1 MSAPLPPDLT
11 QVDPAE
17 AWQPWMHDQRQ
28 RFDAKWAGHLF
39 RRAAFGAS
47 PDELRKAVR
56 DGLDA
61 TLDRLFTGDP
71 RAAARLELLD
81 ATGEE
86 FARAD
91 ETDKLRAWWV
101 SAMLHGGHPL
111 REKMVLFWHNHF
123 ATSVAKVKSG
133 LLIFRQNQL
142 LRMHA
147 LGRFGPLLTGIS
159 RDPAML
165 AWLDSNANVKSHP
178 NENFAR
184 EVMELFTLGVG
195 NYTEKDVREAARAF
209 TGWHVDGEGERFQF
223 DAAEHDDGPKTI
235 LGRTGRWDGDDVLR
249 LLMAQP
255 TCAKCLAAK
264 LYRYFVSETDPP
276 KALLE
281 PLADQLRRSD
291 YDIGAA
297 VRTILRS
304 RLFFSDHAY
313 RKRIKS
319 PVEHVLGT
327 AKAAWPGPS
336 PSTGLAGW
344 LVDMGQS
351 LFAPPNVKGWTG
363 GKNWLT
369 DATILARHNF
379 AEFVITPTER
389 AVIPERGSKAPT
401 ISYRPA
407 PIGVDVYSP
416 EPTERMVRLLEESE
430 NYRSA
435 RQALPILIGSAGNVA
450 SQLAATGLPGG
461 SQPPPVLGPPPRVVS
476 GPDRVGTTSASIV
489 DPTTDALW
497 YVRKMKAQSPAA
509 VVRAVGEQFF
519 PGGLPEQVREKLE
532 AFLGPGGRPV
542 TQERVREVI
551 HAVLCLPEYQLC

>member
-11 QVDPAE
+11 QVEPTE
-17 AWQPWMHDQRQ
+17 AWQSWAPDQRQ

-47 PDELRKAVR
+47 PDDVRKAVR

-61 TLDRLFTGDP
+61 TRERLFAGDP

-91 ETDKLRAWWV
+91 DTEKLRAWWV

-123 ATSVAKVKSG
+123 ATSVAKVQSAM
-133 LLIFRQNQL
+133 LMFRQNQL
-142 LRMHA
+142 LRKHA
-147 LGRFGPLLTGIS
+147 LGRFGPILAGIS
-159 RDPAML
+159 RDAAML
-165 AWLDSNANVKSHP
+165 IWLDSNQNVKSHP

-209 TGWHVDGEGERFQF
+209 TGWHVDPEGERFRF
-223 DAAEHDDGPKTI
+223 DATEHDDGAKTI
-235 LGRTGRWDGDDVLR
+235 LNGTGRWNGDDVLR
-249 LLMAQP
+249 ILTAQP
-255 TCAKCLAAK
+255 ACAKFLAAK
-264 LYRYFVSETDPP
+264 LYRYFVSETEPP
-276 KALLE
+276 KSILE
-281 PLADQLRRSD
+281 PLADHLRRSEFD
-291 YDIGAA
+291 VEAA
-297 VRTILRS
+297 VKTILRS

-327 AKAAWPGPS
+327 ARAAWSGPF

-344 LVDMGQS
+344 LDDMGQS

-363 GKNWLT
+363 GKSWLT
-369 DATILARHNF
+369 DTTILARHNF
-379 AEFVITPTER
+379 AEMVITPTER
-389 AVIPERGSKAPT
+389 AVIPAANTTLPSAWYNDNGPGRRANQELADVIAQKLKDADIATGAKIDISVREGVVVLYGTAPSQDRHEA
-401 ISYRPA
+401 ILKLVGMA
-407 PIGVDVYSP
+407 PGVMRV
-416 EPTERMVRLLEESE
+416 ESE
-430 NYRSA
+430 ITIVR
-435 RQALPILIGSAGNVA
+435 
-450 SQLAATGLPGG
+450 PG
-461 SQPPPVLGPPPRVVS
+461 
-476 GPDRVGTTSASIV
+476 
-489 DPTTDALW
+489 ALW
-497 YVRKMKAQSPAA
+497 YVRKMKAQTPAA

-519 PGGLPEQVREKLE
+519 PGGLPDRVREKLE
-532 AFLGPGGRPV
+532 AFLGPAGQPV
-542 TQERVREVI
+542 TDERAREAI

>member
-47 PDELRKAVR
+47 PDEVRKAVR
-56 DGLDA
+56 DGPDA
-61 TLDRLFTGDP
+61 TLDRLFSGDP

-86 FARAD
+86 FAKAD

-123 ATSVAKVKSG
+123 ATSVAKVQSG

-165 AWLDSNANVKSHP
+165 VWLDSNQNVKSHP

-195 NYTEKDVREAARAF
+195 NYTEKDVPEAARAF
-209 TGWHVDGEGERFQF
+209 TGWHVDRESQHFEL

-235 LGRTGRWDGDDVLR
+235 LGRTGKWDGDDVLR
-249 LLMAQP
+249 VLMAQP
-255 TCAKCLAAK
+255 ACARFLAAQ

-276 KALLE
+276 KGLLE
-281 PLADQLRRSD
+281 PLADELRRND

-297 VRTILRS
+297 VKTMLRS

-313 RKRIKS
+313 GKRIKS

-327 AKAAWPGPS
+327 AKAAWPGPF
-336 PSTGLAGW
+336 PSIGLAKS
-344 LVDMGQS
+344 LDEMGQS

-389 AVIPERGSKAPT
+389 PVLPEASRMGST
-401 ISYRPA
+401 VSYKP
-407 PIGVDVYSP
+407 VDV
-416 EPTERMVRLLEESE
+416 
-430 NYRSA
+430 
-435 RQALPILIGSAGNVA
+435 AG
-450 SQLAATGLPGG
+450 QPPAAVPPGG
-461 SQPPPVLGPPPRVVS
+461 SPPPPVLGPPPRVIP
-476 GPDRVGTTSASIV
+476 GPDRGTSVGTATTSTV
-489 DPTTDALW
+489 DATTDVLW
-497 YVRKMKAQSPAA
+497 YVRKMKAQTPPA
-509 VVRAVGEQFF
+509 VVRALGEQFF
-519 PGGLPEQVREKLE
+519 PGGLPDQVRKKLE
-532 AFLGPGGRPV
+532 AFLGPADQLA
-542 TQERVREVI
+542 TEERAREVI